1 MKKQFKCPECGEI
14 ARDRQTEMIYELK
27 GTRITIQNVPA
38 KVCKNGHEFVDGYTA
53 ENVNRLVD
61 RVLEDV
67 ESFSKKMPRSK
78 TTMRQVVIA
87 A

>member
-1 MKKQFKCPECGEI
+1 MKKQFKCPECGETT
-14 ARDRQTEMIYELK
+14 RDDQIEMRYQVK
-27 GTRITIQNVPA
+27 GTDITVQNIPA

-61 RVLEDV
+61 RVLEDAI
-67 ESFSKKMPRSK
+67 SFTKKVSK
-78 TTMRQVVIA
+78 TKTPRQILIA

>member
-1 MKKQFKCPECGEI
+1 MKRQFKCPECGEI
-14 ARDRQTEMIYELK
+14 ARAGQIEMQYQIK
-27 GTRITIQNVPA
+27 GTEITVQNVPA

-61 RVLEDV
+61 RVLEDAT
-67 ESFSKKMPRSK
+67 SFTKKVSK
-78 TTMRQVVIA
+78 TKTPRQILIA

>member
-1 MKKQFKCPECGEI
+1 MARGGHIEMK
-14 ARDRQTEMIYELK
+14 YELS
-27 GTRITIQNVPA
+27 GTRVIIQNVPA
-38 KVCKNGHEFVDGYTA
+38 HVCKNGHEFVDGYTA

-67 ESFSKKMPRSK
+67 GSFAKKLPRSK
-78 TTMRQVVIA
+78 TATRQIIIA

>member
-1 MKKQFKCPECGEI
+1 MKKQFRCPECGEMAHGGEI
-14 ARDRQTEMIYELK
+14 EMTYELK
-27 GTRITIQNVPA
+27 GARVTIQNVPA
-38 KVCKNGHEFVDGYTA
+38 HVCKNGHEFVDGYTA

-67 ESFSKKMPRSK
+67 GSFAKKLPRNK
-78 TTMRQVVIA
+78 TAMRLIVIA

>member
-14 ARDRQTEMIYELK
+14 ARAGQIEMRYQIR
-27 GTRITIQNVPA
+27 GTDITVRNVPA

-61 RVLEDV
+61 RVLEDAT
-67 ESFSKKMPRSK
+67 SFTKKVSK
-78 TTMRQVVIA
+78 TKTPRQILVA

>member
-1 MKKQFKCPECGEI
+1 MCGAI
-14 ARDRQTEMIYELK
+14 ARMGFTKMKYELK
-27 GTRITIQNVPA
+27 GTRITVQNVPA
-38 KVCKNGHEFVDGYTA
+38 KICKNGHAFVDGYTA

-67 ESFSKKMPRSK
+67 SSFSKKIARTKSSQ
-78 TTMRQVVIA
+78 REILIA

>member
-1 MKKQFKCPECGEI
+1 MKAKFKCPECGEI
-14 ARDRQTEMIYELK
+14 ARDGFTEMKYKLR
-27 GTRITIQNVPA
+27 GTAITVQNVPA
-38 KVCKNGHEFVDGYTA
+38 KICRNGHEFVDGYTA

-67 ESFSKKMPRSK
+67 DSFSKKIPRGK
-78 TTMRQVVIA
+78 TTARQVVIA

>member
-1 MKKQFKCPECGEI
+1 MKKQFKCPKCD
-14 ARDRQTEMIYELK
+14 AFVRDGQVEMQYQVK
-27 GTRITIQNVPA
+27 GTAITVQNVPA

-61 RVLEDV
+61 RVLEDATR
-67 ESFSKKMPRSK
+67 FSKKVSKTKMPR
-78 TTMRQVVIA
+78 QILIA

>member
-1 MKKQFKCPECGEI
+1 MKTKFKCPECGEL
-14 ARDRQTEMIYELK
+14 ARDGLTEMKYELK
-27 GTRITIQNVPA
+27 GTAITVQNVPA
-38 KVCKNGHEFVDGYTA
+38 RICPNGHEFVDGYTA

-67 ESFSKKMPRSK
+67 TSFSKKMPRSK
-78 TTMRQVVIA
+78 TTSRQVVIA